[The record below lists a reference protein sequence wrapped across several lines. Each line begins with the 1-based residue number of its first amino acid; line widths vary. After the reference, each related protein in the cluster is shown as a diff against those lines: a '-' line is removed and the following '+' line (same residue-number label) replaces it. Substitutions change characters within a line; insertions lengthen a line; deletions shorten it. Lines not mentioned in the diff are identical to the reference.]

1 MGIPITEDNPLG
13 DAEHYRLRLL
23 TAIRKNLV
31 LQRTLKKL
39 AMEFSISNKTV
50 RTIQQEAEKEII
62 FQRKP

>member
-23 TAIRKNLV
+23 ATIRKNLV
-31 LQRTLKKL
+31 LQRTLEKL
-39 AMEFSISNKTV
+39 AMEFSIPNKTI
-50 RTIQQEAEKEII
+50 RTIQQEAEKEIL